1 MSWSNVPDYMHPDD
15 FHAVARACSGTA
27 ETVHFMH
34 TMNWWAPSTVG
45 IQKIFCFNKF
55 AGDPWSSWKHCV
67 RVFATSML

>member
-34 TMNWWAPSTVG
+34 SMNWWAQPTLFAAVPRNPQCHASPPS
-45 IQKIFCFNKF
+45 
-55 AGDPWSSWKHCV
+55 
-67 RVFATSML
+67 L